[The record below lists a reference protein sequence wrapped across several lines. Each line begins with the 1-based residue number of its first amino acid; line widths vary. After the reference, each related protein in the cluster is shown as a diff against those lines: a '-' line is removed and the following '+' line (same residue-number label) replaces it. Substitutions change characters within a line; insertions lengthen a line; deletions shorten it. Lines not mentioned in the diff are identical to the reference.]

1 MIARISFTPSYV
13 ETLGYC
19 LHDKRISREECE
31 RRPDEDRR
39 RTQNRAEVLYYHR
52 CCGDHRELARQFR
65 EVQKLN
71 YNIRKPVL
79 HLALSLPPGEKVS
92 KSQLAQMAKDC
103 AKALDFEHH
112 QYVVILHKDTEHRHA
127 HIVVNRIGFDQH
139 TVVNQ
144 YMIRKVNQY
153 CRATELQYG
162 LTPTKAM
169 RWYRTPDERMQSSEH
184 QRVVRLKEQIRQV
197 VKVAYD
203 LDSFKEK
210 MRGRGYQV
218 YKTDRG
224 ISFKD
229 SDRVLITGFKAEYPW
244 KKIEK
249 ELAFNLA
256 WQQAQ
261 RLRLEQEQ
269 TLRQQQVPR
278 IPLY

>member
-1 MIARISFTPSYV
+1 MIARISFNASYV

-19 LHDKRISREECE
+19 LHDKRISKEERE
-31 RRPDEDRR
+31 RRPDEGRQ

-52 CCGDHRELARQFR
+52 CCGDHKELSRQFR

-79 HLALSLPPGEKVS
+79 HVALSLPPGEEVS
-92 KSQLAQMAKDC
+92 KSQWALMAKDC

-127 HIVVNRIGFDQH
+127 HLVVNRIGFDQH
-139 TVVNQ
+139 TVTNQ
-144 YMIRKVNQY
+144 YMMREINQY
-153 CRATELQYG
+153 CRATELRYG

-169 RWYRTPDERMQSSEH
+169 RWYRTRDERIQPSEH
-184 QRVVRLKEQIRQV
+184 SRVVRLKEQIRQV
-197 VKVAYD
+197 VSVAYD

-210 MRGRGYQV
+210 MRGRGYRV

-229 SDRVLITGFKAEYPW
+229 SDRVLISGFKADYPW
-244 KKIEK
+244 KKIEV
-249 ELAFNLA
+249 ELAWNQRVL
-256 WQQAQ
+256 QK
-261 RLRLEQEQ
+261 RLRLEQTQE
-269 TLRQQQVPR
+269 LRPR
-278 IPLY
+278 LRMEL